1 VFALHAK
8 SLVVDRRST
17 YIGTY
22 NLDPRSEN
30 LNTEVGVVIH
40 DATQARRVANAIL
53 VDMQP
58 GNSWDGLAEDPDAAA
73 PWLKRLKVRFWQ
85 LLPLRPLL

>member
-1 VFALHAK
+1 MQFDPLPVFKAIKQIL
-8 SLVVDRRST
+8 REG
-17 YIGTY
+17 IEQG
-22 NLDPRSEN
+22 
-30 LNTEVGVVIH
+30 
-40 DATQARRVANAIL
+40 VANAIL

-58 GNSWDGLAEDPDAAA
+58 GNSWDGLADDPDAAA